1 MILYFANLT
10 TLLGWAPGVDSL
22 NHGLLTNLLILN
34 QKIQTTLKPIAP
46 TQPWF
51 EPFGF
56 HILTANMSLSL
67 NIYPGE
73 SMLLLSSI
81 ISLLTIMICFTTVYY
96 ITRSNS
102 LSILSGL
109 SGFFIFPIIT
119 STHFLEQWFLGFYY
133 NTPYPNLFGFFFLT
147 LFIMVYFIL
156 NNKKERIFYAI
167 MTIISLTGILLSY
180 SPFIILPL
188 SFFIFTKIFKI
199 IKRGY
204 IGKKIIEKI
213 DKNHPNNKREKTIY
227 IVNIIAVIT
236 IIFLILSI
244 SNYILD
250 LYKSSSHDNNFLT
263 LLNRIKNNTYYYTS
277 AVLEPSS
284 FTNIS
289 GYWILSILGL
299 SIISII
305 KRNRKRLSYFYV
317 FTASLLLI
325 SSFSQVLNNLLW
337 FMLLGRIF
345 AFMFLL
351 SGIMMSIYIHD
362 FLNWLA
368 NSKRLNIQNNLK
380 EDLKNYA
387 SLLLSSLI
395 IMFLFMPS
403 LISNISLEQGS
414 YWGWMV
420 ANADFKNDFKLFSW
434 ISNNINKKDLIMN
447 DYTYTSKKIFS
458 FSLANVTAI
467 PIPILPA
474 EVELAKDNALVWD
487 KPTLLKSFIERYHV
501 KYLLLDS
508 DENHRVPPEIG
519 GMDENIPRAYTP
531 SDYKEIL
538 SHMPFL
544 LKIKEY
550 GLSTLYKVIN

>member
-56 HILTANMSLSL
+56 RYFDCEYVIITEYLSRGINVTIIFH
-67 NIYPGE
+67 NITFNNYDLFYNC
-73 SMLLLSSI
+73 LL
-81 ISLLTIMICFTTVYY
+81 YQ
-96 ITRSNS
+96 TRSNS

-299 SIISII
+299 SIISI
-305 KRNRKRLSYFYV
+305 K
-317 FTASLLLI
+317 
-325 SSFSQVLNNLLW
+325 
-337 FMLLGRIF
+337 
-345 AFMFLL
+345 
-351 SGIMMSIYIHD
+351 
-362 FLNWLA
+362 
-368 NSKRLNIQNNLK
+368 
-380 EDLKNYA
+380 
-387 SLLLSSLI
+387 
-395 IMFLFMPS
+395 
-403 LISNISLEQGS
+403 
-414 YWGWMV
+414 
-420 ANADFKNDFKLFSW
+420 
-434 ISNNINKKDLIMN
+434 
-447 DYTYTSKKIFS
+447 
-458 FSLANVTAI
+458 
-467 PIPILPA
+467 
-474 EVELAKDNALVWD
+474 
-487 KPTLLKSFIERYHV
+487 
-501 KYLLLDS
+501 
-508 DENHRVPPEIG
+508 
-519 GMDENIPRAYTP
+519 
-531 SDYKEIL
+531 KEIE
-538 SHMPFL
+538 
-544 LKIKEY
+544 KD
-550 GLSTLYKVIN
+550 